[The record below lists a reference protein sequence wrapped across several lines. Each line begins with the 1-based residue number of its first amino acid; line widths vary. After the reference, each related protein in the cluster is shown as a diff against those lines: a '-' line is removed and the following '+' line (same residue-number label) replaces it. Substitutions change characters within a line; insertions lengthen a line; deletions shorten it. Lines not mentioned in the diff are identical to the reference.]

1 MRILLVSM
9 NSIHFRRWSEQ
20 LRDSGHEVYW
30 FDILDQGD
38 APSISWMTQIT
49 GWKKGFLKKR
59 GRTFIKNRS
68 PKLYTAL
75 VNKYDTKVEEA
86 FAKAVQEIQPDAIH
100 SFALYVSCT
109 PILPVML
116 QNNIP
121 WIYSSWGSD
130 LFYFRKDSSHLKDI
144 KKVLPRVNYMF
155 ADCKRDQEIATELGF
170 IGTHL
175 GVFPGGGGF
184 DLEAFKTYQ
193 IPQSQRKI
201 IAVKGNENRSGRA
214 VPVLKALEQLCLQL
228 TDLEVVVFGVEND
241 AVFQFQ
247 EGSIPHLTIKGLMEH
262 EELIRLFCSSLIYIG
277 NSNSDGMPN
286 TLLEAI
292 CAGAFPIQSN
302 PGGATAELIKNK
314 KNGLLIEDC
323 ENSEEIQQH
332 ISFAIQ
338 NLAMIENAFV
348 YNQAYAQ
355 EHLSREVLTKK
366 ALKMYQMIPSIERDN
381 SSPPFND

>member
-1 MRILLVSM
+1 MRILMVSM

-20 LRDSGHEVYW
+20 LRDSGHDVIW
-30 FDILDQGD
+30 FDILDQGY
-38 APSISWMTQIT
+38 APSMSWMTQIT

-59 GRTFIKNRS
+59 GRTFIKNKF
-68 PKLYTAL
+68 PQLYRAL
-75 VNKYDTKVEEA
+75 VLKYDTKVEEA

-130 LFYFRKDSSHLKDI
+130 LFHFRKEPSHLKDI
-144 KKVLPRVNYMF
+144 KEVLPRVNYMF
-155 ADCKRDQEIATELGF
+155 ADCKRDQEIASELGF
-170 IGTHL
+170 KGTHL

-184 DLEAFKTYQ
+184 DLEAFKSYQ
-193 IPQSQRKI
+193 TLQSQRKI

-214 VPVLKALEQLCLQL
+214 VPVLKALEQLSLQL
-228 TDLEVVVFGVEND
+228 TDFEVVVFGVEND

-262 EELIRLFCSSLIYIG
+262 KELIQLFCRSLIYIG

-302 PGGATAELIKNK
+302 PGGATAELIKNEE
-314 KNGLLIEDC
+314 NGLLIEDC
-323 ENSEEIQQH
+323 EDVELIKGVIKNALTSKELVISTVQINNKQIVPGLDIKLVQQ
-332 ISFAIQ
+332 
-338 NLAMIENAFV
+338 NV
-348 YNQAYAQ
+348 VDAY
-355 EHLSREVLTKK
+355 ESLKFKK
-366 ALKMYQMIPSIERDN
+366 S
-381 SSPPFND
+381 

>member
-1 MRILLVSM
+1 M

-20 LRDSGHEVYW
+20 LRDSGHDVYW
-30 FDILDQGD
+30 FDILDQGY

-59 GRTFIKNRS
+59 GRTFIKNKF
-68 PKLYTAL
+68 PQLYRTL
-75 VNKYDTKVEEA
+75 VLKYDTKVEDA

-130 LFYFRKDSSHLKDI
+130 LFHFRKESSHLKDI
-144 KKVLPRVNYMF
+144 KEVLPRVNYMF
-155 ADCKRDQEIATELGF
+155 ADCKRDQEIAAELGF

-184 DLEAFKTYQ
+184 DLEAFKSSQ
-193 IPQSQRKI
+193 ILQSQRKI

-214 VPVLKALEQLCLQL
+214 VPVLKALEQLSLQL
-228 TDLEVVVFGVEND
+228 TDFEVVVFGVEND

-247 EGSIPHLTIKGLMEH
+247 EGSIPHLTIKGFMEH
-262 EELIRLFCSSLIYIG
+262 EELIQLFCSSLIYIG

-302 PGGATAELIKNK
+302 PGGATAELIKNEE
-314 KNGLLIEDC
+314 NGLLIEDC
-323 ENSEEIQQH
+323 EDVPHIQEV
-332 ISFAIQ
+332 ILKAIT
-338 NLAMIENAFV
+338 NPGLIKNATV
-348 YNQAYAQ
+348 YNTIHVAPL
-355 EHLSREVLTKK
+355 LSREVIRKEVVNLY
-366 ALKMYQMIPSIERDN
+366 ASIK
-381 SSPPFND
+381 S